1 LSYFEPEREGRMT
14 EKKLNSVDAVK
25 VSVRIMEAMAMAMAM
40 ALAQRAMGMTE
51 LAELLSETK
60 PRVHRHRQH
69 RQ

>member
-1 LSYFEPEREGRMT
+1 MT

-25 VSVRIMEAMAMAMAM
+25 VSVRIMEAM

>member
-1 LSYFEPEREGRMT
+1 MT
-14 EKKLNSVDAVK
+14 ERKLNSVDAVK
-25 VSVRIMEAMAMAMAM
+25 VSVRIMEAMAM

>member
-1 LSYFEPEREGRMT
+1 MT

-25 VSVRIMEAMAMAMAM
+25 VSVRIMEAMAMAM

>member
-1 LSYFEPEREGRMT
+1 
-14 EKKLNSVDAVK
+14 
-25 VSVRIMEAMAMAMAM
+25 M